1 MSLARGKR
9 SLSESRSLWN
19 VNSCEFRWRFG
30 NAALSDV
37 PQWRTAPPAPH
48 FPHPRHRSH
57 YFVARAFPPSQTTI
71 WGTCSCPSPTPPVP
85 PARGR
90 HLGRQQ
96 RLRAKKHLERAGSMS
111 RGRPVMSPLNVRRGA
126 RNIKC
131 RPYRLALASHNLG
144 RGQRV
149 KAIHNS
155 SARPPRSPQVMQH
168 GGPFKAAWVQ
178 WLWLHVL
185 WDYNAFIYIFCLTR
199 HSKKDWAQMLLL
211 QSFCLSVKG
220 VYNSSQWKFQ
230 TICIQMVS
238 FLCLLFRFMKL
249 HIIFIHLWA

>member
-1 MSLARGKR
+1 MWTPVSSGGVLVTLLSLTSHSDAQHPPPPPPT
-9 SLSESRSLWN
+9 SLIP
-19 VNSCEFRWRFG
+19 VIG
-30 NAALSDV
+30 
-37 PQWRTAPPAPH
+37 RTILLHEPFLRLKTP
-48 FPHPRHRSH
+48 FD
-57 YFVARAFPPSQTTI
+57 
-71 WGTCSCPSPTPPVP
+71 GTCSCPSPTPPVP

-96 RLRAKKHLERAGSMS
+96 RLRAKKHLERAGLMS

-185 WDYNAFIYIFCLTR
+185 WDYNAYIYTF
-199 HSKKDWAQMLLL
+199 
-211 QSFCLSVKG
+211 FV
-220 VYNSSQWKFQ
+220 
-230 TICIQMVS
+230 
-238 FLCLLFRFMKL
+238 
-249 HIIFIHLWA
+249 